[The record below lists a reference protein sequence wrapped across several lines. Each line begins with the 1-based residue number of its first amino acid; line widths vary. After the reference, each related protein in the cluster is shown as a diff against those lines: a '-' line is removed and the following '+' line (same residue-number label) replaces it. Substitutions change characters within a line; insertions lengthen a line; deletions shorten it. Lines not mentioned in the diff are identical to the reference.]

1 MLLQEIK
8 KANMEALK
16 TKDSNAR
23 AIYSVLINKCML
35 LEINKREKGE
45 ELEDADVVSLIQ
57 KTLKELEDEISNFEK
72 VNNAAKV
79 ESLKGQMEYIKK
91 WFDEYGFS
99 LDIITEACNRTI
111 TNTHKPDFKYT
122 DSILSNWL
130 KSGVHHL
137 SDIANLDRSYLE
149 EKTAK
154 KRSVDKPAANRFN
167 NFEGRSY
174 DMNSLEQQLLNTN

>member
-91 WFDEYGFS
+91 FLPAMLKDDEIKS
-99 LDIITEACNRTI
+99 IIEGLADKSIPSIMRHFK
-111 TNTHKPDFKYT
+111 TNYAGKCDMSAVSK
-122 DSILSNWL
+122 L
-130 KSGVHHL
+130 
-137 SDIANLDRSYLE
+137 
-149 EKTAK
+149 AK
-154 KRSVDKPAANRFN
+154 QYQ
-167 NFEGRSY
+167 G
-174 DMNSLEQQLLNTN
+174 